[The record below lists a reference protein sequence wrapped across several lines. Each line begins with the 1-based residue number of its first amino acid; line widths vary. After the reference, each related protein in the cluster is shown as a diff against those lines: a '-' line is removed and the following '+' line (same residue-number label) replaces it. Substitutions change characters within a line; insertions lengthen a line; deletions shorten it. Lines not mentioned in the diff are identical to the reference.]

1 MADLDDEIEVEADDL
16 GAQIR
21 AAAEQV
27 TKDKLSSADVASSP
41 EADVPE
47 DGARARDSSG
57 KFISKSAVEQ
67 TETVAPVTPTT
78 DADRLSE
85 QPQVQS
91 NALTPPTSWS
101 ADAKAVWSS
110 LPPAA
115 QQAAL
120 KRETEMADG
129 QRQWSEQRQQLE
141 RTIAPLN
148 ELSQQNGIPWT
159 EGLNRLL
166 TVESSLR
173 NPATAAQTVQ
183 QLAQAYGV
191 DLAALVNGSP
201 QPQRQVQQ
209 PQFDPNAIRQDI
221 RQTIAAEFEE
231 RALNSTI
238 SEFGLAKDA
247 NGNLL
252 HPHFEAVKAAM
263 GFLLSSEKAQSMQ
276 DAYDKAIWLD
286 PSMRPQPQIQVNS
299 QQQVQKAKKAAV
311 SVSGAPV
318 NGVSK
323 PKGFDPNQSLVD
335 DIREAAAMHR
345 H

>member
-1 MADLDDEIEVEADDL
+1 MNDDDEIEVEADDL

-27 TKDKLSSADVASSP
+27 TKDKLSSADVASYP

-47 DGARARDSSG
+47 DGARARDASG

-78 DADRLSE
+78 DADQKTE
-85 QPQVQS
+85 QPVQQS
-91 NALTPPTSWS
+91 SAATPPSFLPAEAKSEWAKTPS
-101 ADAKAVWSS
+101 AI
-110 LPPAA
+110 
-115 QQAAL
+115 QAAL
-120 KRETEMADG
+120 IKRDVDANEGA
-129 QRQWSEQRQQLE
+129 RQWSEQRRNLE
-141 RTIAPLN
+141 QAISPLH
-148 ELSQQNGIPWT
+148 ELSQQNGIPWQ

-166 TVESSLR
+166 TVETNLR
-173 NPATAAQTVQ
+173 NPQTAAQTIG

-299 QQQVQKAKKAAV
+299 QQQVQKARKAAV

>member
-1 MADLDDEIEVEADDL
+1 MNDDDEIEVEADDL

-47 DGARARDSSG
+47 DGARARDASG

-78 DADRLSE
+78 DADQKTE
-85 QPQVQS
+85 QPAQQS
-91 NALTPPTSWS
+91 SAATPPSFLPAEAKSEWAKTPS
-101 ADAKAVWSS
+101 AI
-110 LPPAA
+110 
-115 QQAAL
+115 QAAL
-120 KRETEMADG
+120 IKRDVDANEGA
-129 QRQWSEQRQQLE
+129 RQWSEQRRNLE
-141 RTIAPLN
+141 QAISPLH
-148 ELSQQNGIPWT
+148 ELSQQNGIPWQ

-166 TVESSLR
+166 TVETNLR
-173 NPATAAQTVQ
+173 NPQTAAQTIG

-201 QPQRQVQQ
+201 QPQRQAQQ
-209 PQFDPNAIRQDI
+209 LDPNVIIAQAREEARRETQAAFQD
-221 RQTIAAEFEE
+221 Q
-231 RALNSTI
+231 ALNSEITG
-238 SEFGLAKDA
+238 FATARDA
-247 NGNLL
+247 NGLT
-252 HPHFEAVKAAM
+252 HPHFETVKQAM
-263 GFLLSSEKAQSMQ
+263 GLLLQSGQASTMQ
-276 DAYDKAIWLD
+276 EAYDKAIWINPD
-286 PSMRPQPQIQVNS
+286 TRPQPQIQVNS
-299 QQQVQKAKKAAV
+299 QQQVQKARKAAV